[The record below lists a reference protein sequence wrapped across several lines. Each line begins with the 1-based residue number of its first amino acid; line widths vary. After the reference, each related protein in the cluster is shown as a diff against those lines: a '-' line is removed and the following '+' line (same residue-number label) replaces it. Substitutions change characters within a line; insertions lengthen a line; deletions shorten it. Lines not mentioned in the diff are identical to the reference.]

1 MAAGEDFFR
10 SDMWELCMFKFL
22 NQPHMKD
29 ILNLLILTICLQ
41 GSSSSSYKSGYYY
54 TKEGVKTEGLI
65 EFHRASF
72 SIFGSRKS
80 HISFKENEDANSVR
94 LNADDIPCFVIG
106 NDSFATV
113 YNIQINSVSGK
124 YAKDFAKILV
134 KGKMNLY
141 MHMSSS
147 GDGRNSYDNDRYV
160 LSKDGKKFLGIWNP
174 KDQRNEI
181 ADLFADNPDLQ
192 SRIRNKEY
200 DKKIYELVIAY
211 NSN

>member
-1 MAAGEDFFR
+1 
-10 SDMWELCMFKFL
+10 MFKSL
-22 NQPHMKD
+22 KRLLMKN
-29 ILNLLILTICLQ
+29 ILNLLIVTICLH
-41 GSSSSSYKSGYYY
+41 GLTAASYKSGYYY

-65 EFHRASF
+65 EFHRATF
-72 SIFGSRKS
+72 SVFGSKKS
-80 HISFKENEDANSVR
+80 HISFKENEDAKAVK

-106 NDSFATV
+106 NDSFAIV
-113 YNIQINSVSGK
+113 YDIQINSISGK
-124 YAKDFAKILV
+124 YAKDFAKVLL

-147 GDGRNSYDNDRYV
+147 SDGRSNYENDRYV

-181 ADLFADNPDLQ
+181 ADLFSDSPDIQ
-192 SRIRNKEY
+192 SRIRNKEF

-211 NSN
+211 NGN